1 MIEDLLRGFV
11 REPWIETLDFT
22 TLERVNSSHVAED
35 LQGRDGDII
44 WRLRLRDAPS
54 TFVYV
59 LIELQSEVERFMAL
73 RQSVYQGLFYQQLIK
88 QGELTPAGLLPLVL
102 SIVIYNGKVDWRAP
116 RELAE
121 LIHVVAGGS
130 ETYAPRYCF
139 RLIATGS
146 YASADLRGPN
156 LVALLI
162 RLERS
167 RTRSSLRKVIR
178 DLAAAL
184 PRPDEGGLRRAF
196 LVWLRR
202 VLLPGK
208 GEKDIPDLE
217 DFRAMLSET
226 VEKWNQELMRKGER
240 RGEKKGLEKGLEKG
254 RQESRD
260 LLLRQLTVKFGPID
274 DRTRA
279 RVEAAGPQRLMKM
292 AERLLTA
299 ERLAD
304 VFGR

>member
-11 REPWIETLDFT
+11 REPWIEKLDFA
-22 TLERVNSSHVAED
+22 TLERVNSSHVAEN
-35 LQGRDGDII
+35 LQGRDGDVV
-44 WRLRLRDAPS
+44 WRLRLRGDPS
-54 TFVYV
+54 ALVYV
-59 LIELQSEVERFMAL
+59 LVEFQSEVERFMAL
-73 RQSVYQGLFYQQLIK
+73 RQSVYQGLFYQQLVK
-88 QGELTPAGLLPLVL
+88 QGELTPDGLLPLVL
-102 SIVIYNGKVDWRAP
+102 SIVIYNGKGDWRAP

-121 LIHVVAGGS
+121 LIRVVEGGS
-130 ETYAPRYCF
+130 EIYAPRYCF
-139 RLIATGS
+139 RLIATQS
-146 YASADLRGPN
+146 YAPADLRGPN

-167 RTRSSLRKVIR
+167 RTRSSLRQVIR

-208 GEKDIPDLE
+208 GKEDIPELVDLE

-226 VEKWNQELMRKGER
+226 VERWNQELMKKGER
-240 RGEKKGLEKGLEKG
+240 KGRKKGLAEGLEKG
-254 RQESRD
+254 QRD
-260 LLLRQLTVKFGPID
+260 LLLRQLTVKFGTID

-304 VFGR
+304 VFAR

>member
-1 MIEDLLRGFV
+1 V
-11 REPWIETLDFT
+11 
-22 TLERVNSSHVAED
+22 
-35 LQGRDGDII
+35 
-44 WRLRLRDAPS
+44 
-54 TFVYV
+54 
-59 LIELQSEVERFMAL
+59 VE
-73 RQSVYQGLFYQQLIK
+73 
-88 QGELTPAGLLPLVL
+88 
-102 SIVIYNGKVDWRAP
+102 
-116 RELAE
+116 
-121 LIHVVAGGS
+121 GGS
-130 ETYAPRYCF
+130 EIYAPRYCF
-139 RLIATGS
+139 RLIATQS
-146 YASADLRGPN
+146 YAPADLRGPN

-167 RTRSSLRKVIR
+167 RTRSSLRQVIR

-208 GEKDIPDLE
+208 GKEDIPELVDLE

-226 VEKWNQELMRKGER
+226 VEKWNQELMRKGEK
-240 RGEKKGLEKGLEKG
+240 RGERKGLAEGLVKGLEKG

-260 LLLRQLTVKFGPID
+260 LLLRQLTVKFGPLD